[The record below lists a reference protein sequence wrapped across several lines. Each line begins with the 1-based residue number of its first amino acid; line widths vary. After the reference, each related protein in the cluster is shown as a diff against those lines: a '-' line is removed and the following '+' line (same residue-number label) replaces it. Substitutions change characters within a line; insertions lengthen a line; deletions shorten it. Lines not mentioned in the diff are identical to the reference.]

1 MIVVGFR
8 LNRHYLTLNFSFQD
22 NFTDNLIVIICYGGV
37 FWEQANIVRILTVF
51 MGYQPRIKSSRTTAN
66 KKMKSLREKS
76 KPKKGYP
83 RRLGGQNE
91 DVTPVVTTVEFV
103 ELTLKRLH
111 TLGAQKFGS
120 SPFSEHF
127 TRWLA
132 NVEAV
137 LGEFEGYSL
146 VCVDELF
153 RVECTETLNAV
164 RLQLEERRQKEVIA
178 EQETKN
184 LQYCRDA
191 LKQINIDCAIAIN
204 TLKAQKNR
212 EIQHLSSRIE
222 QLKSDQDRIIRLK
235 TGFWRGISKKER
247 EQKEFAVIEAL
258 NEVQAAL
265 ELTVLNFKAQQKVFR
280 EQFEHKRE
288 PIQKQIQSLQKKV
301 QEAETDGSLEE
312 RWFSC
317 EALADAINGFLQRN
331 AADTI
336 DSKNIEPK
344 NDLI

>member
-1 MIVVGFR
+1 
-8 LNRHYLTLNFSFQD
+8 
-22 NFTDNLIVIICYGGV
+22 
-37 FWEQANIVRILTVF
+37 
-51 MGYQPRIKSSRTTAN
+51 MGYQPRIKSSRNTAN
-66 KKMKSLREKS
+66 KKTKSLREKS
-76 KPKKGYP
+76 KTKKGYP

-91 DVTPVVTTVEFV
+91 TVQPVVTTAEFV

-132 NVEAV
+132 NIEAV
-137 LGEFEGYSL
+137 LGEFERYFL
-146 VCVDELF
+146 VDELF
-153 RVECTETLNAV
+153 RVECTETLNV
-164 RLQLEERRQKEVIA
+164 VCLQLDERRQKEVIA

-184 LQYCRDA
+184 LQYCRGA
-191 LKQINIDCAIAIN
+191 LKQINIDYAIAIN
-204 TLKAQKNR
+204 TLKTPKNH
-212 EIQHLSSRIE
+212 EINHLNSRIE

-265 ELTVLNFKAQQKVFR
+265 ELTVLNFKAQQKVLR

-301 QEAETDGSLEE
+301 QETETDGSLEE
-312 RWFSC
+312 RWFAC
-317 EALADAINGFLQRN
+317 EALADTINGFLQRK

-336 DSKNIEPK
+336 DSKNPEPK
-344 NDLI
+344 NGLI